1 MLFSRIFSQI
11 NPINSCKNVK
21 SIQSS
26 IKLYSN
32 FYNKRSTGQFLKL
45 QLTNL
50 SKNILKFKQF
60 RRNYTIN
67 NIINHEY
74 KKTKTNKTLFTQ
86 IILILAPIITFGLGT
101 WQVQRL
107 RWKVGLIEEYEDRL
121 SKSPIILPKN
131 IKIETLPEYFYRRVK
146 TFGKFRHDQEM
157 LIGPRTLNNNLGYY
171 VITPLERENG
181 TTILVKRG
189 WISRDKIDSLLR
201 RNDQNEL
208 VSIEGL
214 LKNSEKKSW
223 FTPKN
228 EPDQN
233 RWIWNDIE
241 NMAERIGAQ
250 PVLIEQNLV
259 CSPHL
264 INQTIQDGIPV
275 GKIPIVDLRN
285 THLQYAITWYS
296 LSLATSIMLYFLFKK
311 PPDGHVVRQVMKG

>member
-11 NPINSCKNVK
+11 NSINSGKNVK
-21 SIQSS
+21 NIQSS

-32 FYNKRSTGQFLKL
+32 FYYNNNKRSTGQILKL
-45 QLTNL
+45 QFTNL
-50 SKNILKFKQF
+50 SKNNFQFK
-60 RRNYTIN
+60 RNYTINNN

-74 KKTKTNKTLFTQ
+74 KKAKTNKTLFTQ

-107 RWKVGLIEEYEDRL
+107 RWKVGLIEEYEDQ
-121 SKSPIILPKN
+121 
-131 IKIETLPEYFYRRVK
+131 TLPEYFYRRIK
-146 TFGKFRHDQEM
+146 TSGKFRHDQEM
-157 LIGPRTLNNNLGYY
+157 LIGPRTFNNNLGYY

-189 WISRDKIDSLLR
+189 WISRDKIDSPFR
-201 RNDQNEL
+201 RNDQ
-208 VSIEGL
+208 
-214 LKNSEKKSW
+214 KSW

-233 RWIWNDIE
+233 QWIWNDIE
-241 NMAERIGAQ
+241 NMAERTGAQ

-264 INQTIQDGIPV
+264 INQIIQDGIPV
-275 GKIPIVDLRN
+275 GKMPIVDLRN
-285 THLQYAITWYS
+285 THLQYAVFVVLSNKHYALFS
-296 LSLATSIMLYFLFKK
+296 LQETTGWACGTSSDERLKSKASI
-311 PPDGHVVRQVMKG
+311 H